1 MEHKVKRCKECFK
14 YYTETGWM
22 KSRANG
28 YCCQACQEKRDSIM
42 KKLDKRIIGNGMSY
56 LELMGEEK

>member
-1 MEHKVKRCKECFK
+1 MEHKVKRCAECFK
-14 YYTETGWM
+14 YYTEVDWM
-22 KSRANG
+22 KSRVNG
-28 YCCQACQEKRDSIM
+28 YCCQVCEEKRNYIL